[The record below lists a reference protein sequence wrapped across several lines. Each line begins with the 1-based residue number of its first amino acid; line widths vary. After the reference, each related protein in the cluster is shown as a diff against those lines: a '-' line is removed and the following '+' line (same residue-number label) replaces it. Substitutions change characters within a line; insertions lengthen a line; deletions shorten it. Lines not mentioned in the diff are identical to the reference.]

1 MELRLTTLLI
11 LMKGLGKEILNIK
24 LTLGASSARTSPVL
38 CHSLHLSRQ
47 GGLHTESHATT
58 REKRTHQIKCL
69 QFVTAASSRYLGCRC
84 QKLLWQTS
92 LTLCLATATAA
103 CHPKVLHMRAHVGSP
118 APPLESR
125 KASCRCMPKFNQT
138 VNMQAVLRY

>member
-11 LMKGLGKEILNIK
+11 LMKGLGKEILNI
-24 LTLGASSARTSPVL
+24 SSARTSPVL